1 VLVRA
6 QGPQAQGLHYY
17 EDTRAP
23 SSIFD
28 SIDAKPGWYL
38 DLTKSREVRYL
49 TDTHQYQLTGGL
61 WWDPVHDREF
71 TAQGDWYAATD
82 QSGDYGYDGTHY
94 RSRVDITKEWLAEN
108 FADTRSKAVQMI
120 SMERWSDRNSRSTG
134 CAARESSLLVKR
146 CICTR

>member
-1 VLVRA
+1 V
-6 QGPQAQGLHYY
+6 
-17 EDTRAP
+17 
-23 SSIFD
+23 
-28 SIDAKPGWYL
+28 
-38 DLTKSREVRYL
+38 
-49 TDTHQYQLTGGL
+49 

-71 TAQGDWYAATD
+71 TEQGDWYAATD

-94 RSRVDITKEWLAEN
+94 RSRVDITKEWLAEH

-120 SMERWSDRNSRSTG
+120 GMERWSDRNSRSTG